1 MVAGNSPPDLEAAL
15 HEIETL
21 KRELAE
27 RRRRFEFELKL
38 LDLAPAFGDEDDSLF
53 VVGASRRVGCGCRT
67 LPRARARTRRVLADF
82 GSVFGALTQNRST
95 LEPSL
100 GFAATAGTPRF

>member
-27 RRRRFEFELKL
+27 RRRRFAFELKL
-38 LDLAPAFGDEDDSLF
+38 LDLAPANIFDFLKKMDSKGDIAPIGLPSGARDFDSHECPGLAF
-53 VVGASRRVGCGCRT
+53 LERPAYVVGWSGFR
-67 LPRARARTRRVLADF
+67 
-82 GSVFGALTQNRST
+82 GSPDQV
-95 LEPSL
+95 
-100 GFAATAGTPRF
+100 